1 MAQRT
6 TKEKIALSKKICD
19 DYGSNNVTIDSVCEQ
34 HGISNRTFMN
44 WCELHS
50 EISDLYKLAK
60 EKNSKVH
67 KIAMREKAL
76 NGLQRF
82 LTGWNVEESETEEI
96 KNGKGKVVMTKT
108 KKKNKFI
115 PPSTTAVIFALKN
128 IDPTQW
134 NEDVTID
141 FGGEKQVFKIG
152 DQTIEFK

>member
-6 TKEKIALSKKICD
+6 TKDKIALAKKICD
-19 DYGSNNVTIDSVCEQ
+19 DYGSNNVTIDSTCEQ
-34 HGISNRTFMN
+34 HGITGRTFLL
-44 WCELHS
+44 WCDSIS
-50 EISDLYKLAK
+50 EVSDLYKVAK

-67 KIAMREKAL
+67 KGVMREKAL

-82 LTGWNVEESETEEI
+82 LTGWNVDEIETEEM
-96 KNGKGKVVMTKT
+96 KNGKGKVIMTKT
-108 KKKNKFI
+108 KKKTKFI

-128 IDPTQW
+128 IDPAHW
-134 NEDVTID
+134 NEDMTID

>member
-1 MAQRT
+1 MAHRT
-6 TKEKIALSKKICD
+6 IKEKIALSKKICD
-19 DYGSNNVTIDSVCEQ
+19 DYGTNDVTIDSVCEQ
-34 HGISNRTFMN
+34 HGISGRTFLLWN
-44 WCELHS
+44 DAITEVS
-50 EISDLYKLAK
+50 ELYKLAK

-67 KIAMREKAL
+67 KSVMREKAL

-82 LTGWNVEESETEEI
+82 LTGWIVEESETEEM
-96 KNGKGKVVMTKT
+96 KNGKGKVIMTKT

-128 IDPTQW
+128 IDPAQW
-134 NEDVTID
+134 NEDMTID

>member
-34 HGISNRTFMN
+34 HGISGRTFLL
-44 WCELHS
+44 WCDAITEVS
-50 EISDLYKLAK
+50 ELYKIAK

-152 DQTIEFK
+152 EQTIEFK

>member
-34 HGISNRTFMN
+34 HGISGRTFLL
-44 WCELHS
+44 WCDAITEVS
-50 EISDLYKLAK
+50 ELYKIAK

>member
-6 TKEKIALSKKICD
+6 TKDKIALSKKICD

-34 HGISNRTFMN
+34 HGISGRTFLL
-44 WCELHS
+44 WCDAITEVS
-50 EISDLYKLAK
+50 ELYKKAK

>member
-1 MAQRT
+1 MAHRT

-19 DYGSNNVTIDSVCEQ
+19 DYGSNDVTIDSVCEQ
-34 HGISNRTFMN
+34 HGIAPRTFTY
-44 WCELHS
+44 WIDQFAEVA
-50 EISDLYKLAK
+50 ELYKIAK
-60 EKNSKVH
+60 DKNSKVH
-67 KIAMREKAL
+67 KMVMREKAL

-82 LTGWNVEESETEEI
+82 LTGWSVEESETEEM

-115 PPSTTAVIFALKN
+115 PPSTTAIIFALKN
-128 IDPTQW
+128 IDPAQW
-134 NEDVTID
+134 NEDMTID

>member
-6 TKEKIALSKKICD
+6 TKDKIALSKKICD

-34 HGISNRTFMN
+34 HGISGRTFLL
-44 WCELHS
+44 WCDAIS
-50 EISDLYKLAK
+50 EVSELYKIAK
-60 EKNSKVH
+60 DKNSKVH

-96 KNGKGKVVMTKT
+96 KNGKGKIVMTKT

-152 DQTIEFK
+152 EQTIEFK

>member
-1 MAQRT
+1 MAHRT
-6 TKEKIALSKKICD
+6 TKDKIALSKKICD
-19 DYGSNNVTIDSVCEQ
+19 DYGSNNVTIESVCEQ
-34 HGISNRTFMN
+34 HGIAPRTFTY
-44 WCELHS
+44 WIDQFS
-50 EISDLYKLAK
+50 EVAELYKLAK

-67 KIAMREKAL
+67 KMVMREKAL

-96 KNGKGKVVMTKT
+96 KNGKGKIVMTKT